1 MRLSGNMCEKD
12 GMGFGRFRAEA
23 GFSYV
28 QIACSA
34 IHLISSPV

>member
-1 MRLSGNMCEKD
+1 MRLSGNMCEKW
-12 GMGFGRFRAEA
+12 MGFGRFRAEL

-34 IHLISSPV
+34 IHFHLISF